1 MNQNLDAFS
10 IVFLSILLF
19 IAVINDIRFQKIPN
33 LLTYS
38 AMFIALIC
46 HASLNGI
53 DGLKFSAGGL
63 GLGIAVLIIP
73 YLMEGM
79 GAGDVKLMGAVGAIL
94 GPKGVFVAFVFS
106 AIAGGIYAIALLAVY
121 RKECRKLL
129 SRIAA
134 TFKTFI
140 LTGHFIPIPAAK
152 DENKPRLRYAI
163 AIALGTFFYILLE
176 YYEYNFP
183 I

>member
-1 MNQNLDAFS
+1 MNQNFDIFS
-10 IVFLSILLF
+10 IVFLAVILL

-38 AMFIALIC
+38 AMFIALVY
-46 HASLNGI
+46 HGTVNGV
-53 DGLKFSAGGL
+53 DGLKFSAMGI

-94 GPKGVFVAFVFS
+94 GPKGVFIAFLFS
-106 AIAGGIYAIALLAVY
+106 AIAGGIYALLLLAVY
-121 RKECRKLL
+121 RKECREFL
-129 SRIAA
+129 SGIAA

-163 AIALGTFFYILLE
+163 AIALGTFFYVLFE
-176 YYEYNFP
+176 YYGYNFP